1 LGAIPEEEER
11 KSKEKI
17 KYKRRREET
26 GMTRVERFLLIFI
39 LTFTNLYTV
48 NAQKIIEN
56 IKSEKHFRKLTNY
69 KDDLVWNTLAWT
81 PDGSSIIYARRNGE
95 VRKYDL
101 RTGKDKVLTSF
112 SPYEVKEI
120 RFSATGNR
128 IAYLIEKEIGETM
141 IILEDFNAKEGKKN
155 VNVIR
160 MPYYQDIWNFILTPD
175 EKRIIYP
182 FLYGNEYYG
191 IGEVNIEKR
200 RFRVIKKFP
209 EDLDYLN
216 IAFNYKDKDFYV
228 LLEKNYEKKRFRFL
242 LFGLAQHNLKKSIKI
257 DLNLEISQVCDVDCE
272 GKRILFIAYFFGPLL
287 QKYGNIR
294 GIFEYNIKEFLVNLL
309 TKEKE
314 NVHLGEAR
322 YSPDCKK
329 IAFLSD
335 RNGFWNLWLLDLEE
349 KK

>member
-1 LGAIPEEEER
+1 
-11 KSKEKI
+11 
-17 KYKRRREET
+17 
-26 GMTRVERFLLIFI
+26 MTRVERFLLIFI

-56 IKSEKHFRKLTNY
+56 IKSEKHFQKLTNY

-175 EKRIIYP
+175 EKSIIYP

-191 IGEVNIEKR
+191 IGEVNIEN
-200 RFRVIKKFP
+200 KKFM
-209 EDLDYLN
+209 EVKRFSEGLKSFG
-216 IAFNYKDKDFYV
+216 IAFNYKKDIYILV
-228 LLEKNYEKKRFRFL
+228 KESHKWKFRFL

-257 DLNLEISQVCDVDCE
+257 DLNLCVDRICDVDCE
-272 GKRILFIAYFFGPLL
+272 GERILFTGFFFGLL
-287 QKYGNIR
+287 SKKYGNR
-294 GIFEYNIKEFLVNLL
+294 TRLFEYNIKDSTIYIL

-314 NVHLGEAR
+314 IVYLGEAR

-329 IAFLSD
+329 IAFFSNRD
-335 RNGFWNLWLLDLEE
+335 GFVNIWLLDLEE